1 MQWKGKKKKMHN
13 LFIILFRTI
22 LGYVLLTI
30 SMKIMGK
37 REIGQLSVFD
47 F

>member
-1 MQWKGKKKKMHN
+1 MERKKRRKCIIYL
-13 LFIILFRTI
+13 LFYLEQF